1 MANLPEGARAIAGV
15 PTGIGIQFSK
25 TGEPGP
31 FTIQGVTA
39 GGSAELCGLIA
50 VGDLLHGVGDKPV
63 YDFNEQ
69 QTTELILG
77 PAGSDISLW
86 ISRAWKA
93 GEPPQPVREVKL
105 KRNGPCG
112 AAAPTTALVQ
122 EAPQH
127 PNVTPNALLYRDPLA
142 LNPKTRKRM
151 AIFLAVVA
159 VVFLGLFAT
168 EVVPMWGMGI
178 AVGCVFLSGFVGV
191 CLTPRVGR
199 LAETPS
205 GVSFLQRLQAGTT
218 GATVVSGAAT
228 NMQVPQGTLLQ
239 VPDQACIL
247 CGCGESGNARPFVQD
262 NSEYPEGLPDAIM
275 ALPLCRACLRKH
287 TDGEPCCVCL
297 GDCKDPTT
305 GGNATTLWRRL
316 RVAAQS
322 QVPHAAHVHRDVRR
336 DVFDATRLAIGN
348 EVGAAKEEQQ
358 LRLIMAAAAAPA
370 PKECCQIM

>member
-199 LAETPS
+199 ARDNLAETPS

-275 ALPLCRACLRKH
+275 ALPLCRVCLRKH
-287 TDGEPCCVCL
+287 S
-297 GDCKDPTT
+297 
-305 GGNATTLWRRL
+305 NATTLWRRL
-316 RVAAQS
+316 RLAAQS
-322 QVPHAAHVHRDVRR
+322 RVPHVARVHRDVRR
-336 DVFDATRLAIGN
+336 DIYEAARLA
-348 EVGAAKEEQQ
+348 VGHQAEAAWQEQQ
-358 LRLIMAAAAAPA
+358 SRLIMAAAAAPA